1 MLIQEIEKMTIPVVI
16 MSCLITG
23 YILNNYVTVKVKN
36 IPLTM
41 AILGI
46 ILNTLINGFI
56 SIELTIIY
64 GAMNGLISTGMYET
78 FKNIIKNDK
87 DD

>member
-1 MLIQEIEKMTIPVVI
+1 MIIQEIEKMTIPVVI

-23 YILNNYVTVKVKN
+23 FIINNYVTIKVKN

-56 SIELTIIY
+56 SIEVTIIY
-64 GAMNGLISTGMYET
+64 GAMNGLISTGMYEV
-78 FKNIIKNDK
+78 FINIIKNDNN
-87 DD
+87 D